1 MSRMPPSLAT
11 LWPHLPDEQRSAIRE
26 SVALLLV
33 CVITFVV
40 TEAVCLLLGQLCQLI
55 DGADE

>member
-1 MSRMPPSLAT
+1 MKTISNLTVSQF
-11 LWPHLPDEQRSAIRE
+11 E
-26 SVALLLV
+26 ALLLV